1 MDLTVVI
8 VIEIFIKCNHRG
20 STFQDGFLLFA
31 RLFYLFAVAAAHD
44 ERSQLFGI
52 RYLSVPHLCFLVSFS
67 FFLSLSYIFIQ
78 CIFLQLSNMWVQK
91 MSARPIVSRCV
102 LILRMSKLSSARY
115 STINAEEVKKFSNLN
130 VNHWWQSSEYAP
142 LRSLNQLRVPLVVDS
157 LVGEKTKEKTSQP
170 LQSLKLLDVGC
181 GGGILSEPLARL
193 GGQVTGLDAVSTNID
208 AANQHMLQDKS
219 LSSLSYICNDIETLA
234 KDANHRGQ
242 YDAIVASEVLEH
254 VNDVKLFLSSASDL
268 LVPNGRLII
277 TTINQTL
284 AARVL
289 AITVAESILHLL
301 PEGTHSYDKFVPV
314 TGLKLLLNK
323 LHFSVSSVQGMLYNP
338 ISGNW
343 SWVPSTAINY
353 ALVAIKQESQK
364 EAK

>member
-1 MDLTVVI
+1 MTV
-8 VIEIFIKCNHRG
+8 R
-20 STFQDGFLLFA
+20 
-31 RLFYLFAVAAAHD
+31 
-44 ERSQLFGI
+44 
-52 RYLSVPHLCFLVSFS
+52 PLVS
-67 FFLSLSYIFIQ
+67 Q
-78 CIFLQLSNMWVQK
+78 CLLT
-91 MSARPIVSRCV
+91 
-102 LILRMSKLSSARY
+102 LRMSKLSHAKY
-115 STINAEEVKKFSNLN
+115 STINAEEVKKFSQLG
-130 VNHWWQSSEYAP
+130 VNHWWQSAEYAP

-157 LVGEKTKEKTSQP
+157 LVDESVKSKTSQP
-170 LQSLKLLDVGC
+170 LKSLKLLDVGC

-193 GGQVTGLDAVSTNID
+193 GGQVTGLDAVSSNID
-208 AANQHMLQDKS
+208 AANQHKQLDKS
-219 LSSLSYICNDIETLA
+219 LSSLVYMCNDIETLA
-234 KDANHRGQ
+234 KDDGQRGQ

-254 VNDVKLFLSSASDL
+254 VNDVKLFLSSASEL

-301 PEGTHSYDKFVPV
+301 PEGTHSYDKLVPV

-323 LHFSVSSVQGMLYNP
+323 LHFTVSSVQGMFYNP

-353 ALVAIKQESQK
+353 ALVAIKNESEK
-364 EAK
+364 EESR